1 MIRINLLGDDT
12 VRDNT
17 GQLVLAGYATS
28 VVLFLLIFAAMQHF
42 LNSGIKEL
50 AAKQEELQTELDR
63 LTKITVEVRD
73 LESKEK
79 EYNEKLLVIGRLK
92 KSKTGP
98 VRVLDDLNKAIPERA
113 WLTGM
118 KEQAGVLRL
127 EGRALDNQTIAVLMK
142 DLDIS
147 TFFDAVDLVETKQIE
162 DNKGVKFK
170 EFVLSTNVS
179 YTGLGAI
186 KAKEEASADEP
197 NAAGGPPPPP
207 EAPLPGDK
215 GAVSLAPLGLKRVS

>member
-17 GQLVLAGYATS
+17 GQLVLAGYGAS
-28 VVLFLLIFAAMQHF
+28 VVLFLLIFATMQHF
-42 LNSGIKEL
+42 MNSGIKEL
-50 AAKQEELQTELDR
+50 VAKQQELQTELDR

-118 KEQAGVLRL
+118 KEQGGVLRL

-142 DLDIS
+142 DLDTS

-197 NAAGGPPPPP
+197 NAGGAPPVP

-215 GAVSLAPLGLKRVS
+215 EAVSLAPLGLKRVS